1 MFSKQVYL
9 DIELIVLWM
18 IICSTSFPTIK
29 HAAIVNVCSTAVVCV
44 AHVGTIHQMIVCV
57 RKNIHLSYRNNFFF
71 FCSMEIMVPLKK
83 CHKA

>member
-29 HAAIVNVCSTAVVCV
+29 HAASECLLYTCCMC
-44 AHVGTIHQMIVCV
+44 GTLCWYD
-57 RKNIHLSYRNNFFF
+57 SPDD
-71 FCSMEIMVPLKK
+71 SM
-83 CHKA
+83 C